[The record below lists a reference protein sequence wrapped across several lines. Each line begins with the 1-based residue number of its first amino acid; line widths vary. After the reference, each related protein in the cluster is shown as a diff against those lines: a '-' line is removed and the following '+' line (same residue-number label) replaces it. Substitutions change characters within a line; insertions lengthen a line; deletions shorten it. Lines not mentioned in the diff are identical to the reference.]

1 MLVAHLFGAGLAA
14 DAFYAAFRIPNLLR
28 RLLGEGSLSASFIP
42 VLSEYLHTKSKE
54 ETQELINVVFTTLL
68 IVLTVLTVL
77 GMIFSRQIVGII
89 AYGFANDPEKLQ
101 LTTDLTRLM
110 FPFVLFI
117 CLAALGLGIL
127 NTLSSFFMPAIAPA
141 SLSVSEIGFILAL
154 APMMAPGNQIKGLAI
169 AVIIGGI
176 GQFAVQL
183 PQMLRLGWRFAFR
196 FDLHHPGLRRIGLLM
211 LPSMIGLSVDQINA
225 FVDTICAS
233 FLQQGSITALYYSN
247 RVMQLPLA
255 IFGLAMASVA
265 LPTMSKAAAQK
276 NMDEVKGIM
285 NYSIRLIIFILVP
298 AAVGLMIIG
307 LPIIRVLFE
316 RGNFDIHASML
327 TNSALVFYAVGLP
340 AFAIVKVLASA
351 FFSLQQNQ
359 VPVKVGVVAMLLNA
373 VLNVVLMQ
381 FLGVGGLALATSI
394 ASYFN
399 AVALAV
405 ILRKKIG
412 VLGMRRIAVTVL
424 QTAGAA
430 LLMGATCYVIAYHL
444 LAAYPAAGM
453 VTAIIAGIGVYF
465 GAAQLIGIEER
476 KPLLSVVLKE
486 KPALNE

>member
-1 MLVAHLFGAGLAA
+1 
-14 DAFYAAFRIPNLLR
+14 
-28 RLLGEGSLSASFIP
+28 
-42 VLSEYLHTKSKE
+42 
-54 ETQELINVVFTTLL
+54 
-68 IVLTVLTVL
+68 
-77 GMIFSRQIVGII
+77 
-89 AYGFANDPEKLQ
+89 
-101 LTTDLTRLM
+101 
-110 FPFVLFI
+110 
-117 CLAALGLGIL
+117 
-127 NTLSSFFMPAIAPA
+127 
-141 SLSVSEIGFILAL
+141 
-154 APMMAPGNQIKGLAI
+154 
-169 AVIIGGI
+169 
-176 GQFAVQL
+176 
-183 PQMLRLGWRFAFR
+183 
-196 FDLHHPGLRRIGLLM
+196 
-211 LPSMIGLSVDQINA
+211 
-225 FVDTICAS
+225 
-233 FLQQGSITALYYSN
+233 
-247 RVMQLPLA
+247 
-255 IFGLAMASVA
+255 
-265 LPTMSKAAAQK
+265 MSKAAAQK